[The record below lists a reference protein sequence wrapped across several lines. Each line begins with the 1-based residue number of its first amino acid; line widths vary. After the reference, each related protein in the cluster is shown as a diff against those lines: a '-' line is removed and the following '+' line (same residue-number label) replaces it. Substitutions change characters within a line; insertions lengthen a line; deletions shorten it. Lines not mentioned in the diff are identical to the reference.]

1 MVLRCG
7 SKWRP
12 NNVTRCV
19 ERYPTSTNVS
29 FVDTDQGLGF
39 LKGPSPAGD
48 QALACELLGTELAG
62 WIGLPTFDFS
72 TITINRDLYPDSIQ
86 NDLESPFLTG
96 YITKNEKELM
106 IWDGHSEILELTKN
120 RECISGLVVFDTWI
134 MNFDRCGPDPNIHE
148 IKRDNYAFVPV
159 GRRKYNILAIDHT
172 HILTEGDLWL
182 DIFDPEFAITDDI
195 YGLPEAFKPYVNHRS
210 AKPFL
215 EKLRNIDVDEISEI
229 VRSIPA
235 NWGNTGARTEKLI
248 ECLCNRAQHVVENL
262 PGKIF
267 DDADLFDWKEG

>member
-7 SKWRP
+7 LNWFP
-12 NNVTRCV
+12 HNVTRYV
-19 ERYPTSTNVS
+19 ERYTTSTNVS
-29 FVDTDQGLGF
+29 LVDTDQGLGF
-39 LKGPSPAGD
+39 LKGPSPAGY

-72 TITINRDLYPDSIQ
+72 TINVDRSLVPDNIE
-86 NDLESPFLTG
+86 NDFESRFFTG
-96 YITKNEKELM
+96 YISKNERGLVT
-106 IWDGHSEILELTKN
+106 WDGHSEILEITKN

-148 IKRDNYAFVPV
+148 INLDNYAFVPA
-159 GRRKYNILAIDHT
+159 GRGKYNILAIDHT
-172 HILTEGDLWL
+172 HILTEGDLWV
-182 DIFDPEFAITDDI
+182 DIFDPNFAITDDI

-215 EKLRNIDVDEISEI
+215 EKLRNIDADEISEI
-229 VRSIPA
+229 VRSIPSE
-235 NWGNTGARTEKLI
+235 WGNTEALSEKLT
-248 ECLCNRAQHVVENL
+248 ECLCNRAKYVVENL
-262 PGKIF
+262 PEKIF